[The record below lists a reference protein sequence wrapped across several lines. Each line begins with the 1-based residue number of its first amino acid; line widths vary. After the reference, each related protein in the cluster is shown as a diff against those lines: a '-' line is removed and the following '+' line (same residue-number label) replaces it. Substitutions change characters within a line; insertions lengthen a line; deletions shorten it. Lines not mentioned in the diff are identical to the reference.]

1 MVETLNDLHLEVSD
15 TLEEIYKKVQD
26 GLGISVYDMRSALS
40 KYVVDKAESLVIDF
54 VNIIPYG
61 DYDKIIEDNKD
72 MVAFLRDHA
81 SKENNWELYSAT
93 MCDTNDTLISFYFK
107 NQAVDD
113 GDALCGFVYVSF
125 DGKIKHTFAQ
135 GEN

>member
-1 MVETLNDLHLEVSD
+1 M
-15 TLEEIYKKVQD
+15 
-26 GLGISVYDMRSALS
+26 
-40 KYVVDKAESLVIDF
+40 DF

-61 DYDKIIEDNKD
+61 DYDRIIEDNKA
-72 MVAFLRDHA
+72 MVNFLRDHA
-81 SKENNWELYSAT
+81 SKENNWELYSVT
-93 MCDTNDTLISFYFK
+93 MCDTHDNLISFYFK
-107 NQAVDD
+107 NQSVDD